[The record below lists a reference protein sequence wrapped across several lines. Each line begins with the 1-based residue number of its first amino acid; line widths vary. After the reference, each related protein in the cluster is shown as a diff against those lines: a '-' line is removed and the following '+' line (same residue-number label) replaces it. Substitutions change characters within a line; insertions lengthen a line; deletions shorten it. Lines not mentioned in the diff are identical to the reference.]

1 MKVGTADRAGC
12 HLDDGVAW
20 MLDFRIGDGL
30 ATQIVLAVPCQCFHE
45 DSPRIRLRLLQRAT
59 TGRNGCSSQSSPA
72 PDPAPQAVLSGRRH
86 LVTPK
91 PDLTLSVDHLMAD
104 ALAGTVVAVSS
115 DSAHRFSKGAR
126 PDVRLIENFDIE
138 GDAHAGPFVKHRFD
152 ARRTPS
158 RPNLRQIHLI
168 QCELFSEL
176 KALGFVVRPGE
187 LGENVTTRD
196 LDLLRLPLT
205 CRLHLGSSAASS

>member
-1 MKVGTADRAGC
+1 
-12 HLDDGVAW
+12 
-20 MLDFRIGDGL
+20 
-30 ATQIVLAVPCQCFHE
+30 
-45 DSPRIRLRLLQRAT
+45 
-59 TGRNGCSSQSSPA
+59 
-72 PDPAPQAVLSGRRH
+72 
-86 LVTPK
+86 
-91 PDLTLSVDHLMAD
+91 MAD
-104 ALAGTVVAVSS
+104 VLAGTVVAVSS

-126 PDVRLIENFDIE
+126 PDVRLIENFGIE

-176 KALGFVVRPGE
+176 EALGFVVRPGE

-205 CRLHLGSSAASS
+205 CRLHLGSSAVVELTGLRTPCVYIDRFQKGLKRAMIVKDREVKFRAGVLGVVRHGGKVAPGNRVEVELPHQPWTPLPAL